1 MKLEN
6 FGCRRYNSMKMY
18 LIIALEY
25 FLITYDKYYH
35 IKSI

>member
-1 MKLEN
+1 MKLEK
-6 FGCRRYNSMKMY
+6 FWLQIRMY